1 MDFLGAL
8 NANGLFAHP
17 QTHSERG
24 TRVGEVPEHEI
35 ETNLDGIVAATVTQN
50 SIVVITISGAY
61 QKTQDFGGAAA
72 GSSIRNVIVPSAIY
86 AERGDRCDR
95 PAERK
100 EPRAV
105 KKIYIPSSLP
115 ISCRP
120 PRRSTFEIIFISVH
134 GRLQRERNCLRIYI
148 FMFQMSNTI

>member
-1 MDFLGAL
+1 MGAL

-17 QTHSERG
+17 HTHSERG

-100 EPRAV
+100 GPRAV
-105 KKIYIPSSLP
+105 KK
-115 ISCRP
+115 
-120 PRRSTFEIIFISVH
+120 
-134 GRLQRERNCLRIYI
+134 YI
-148 FMFQMSNTI
+148 FLRASRSPVALHVAPHSKLFLYRCTDVYNAKGIAYEFTFLCFK